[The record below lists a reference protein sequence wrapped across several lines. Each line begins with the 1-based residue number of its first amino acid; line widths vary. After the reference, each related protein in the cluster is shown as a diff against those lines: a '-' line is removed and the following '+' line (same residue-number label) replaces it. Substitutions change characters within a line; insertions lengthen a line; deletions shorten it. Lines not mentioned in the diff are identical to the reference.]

1 MIAANLFSLVSYV
14 LISTFTPGPS
24 NLSSASMGVLHG
36 YKHTLRYQ
44 VGLAAG
50 VFGVMLLSGWI
61 SATLLSLMPAL
72 EPALRYVGAA
82 YILYLAFGVLKASY
96 IFAEQSAEQT
106 ANRLGFAHGVALQVL
121 NPKLIVYAFTLFGAF
136 LAPITGNVVLLV
148 LAAALLAATSFGATS
163 VWALFGTAI
172 KTYLHNPRLKAAA
185 NIILALLLVF
195 TAIDLAGIV

>member
-1 MIAANLFSLVSYV
+1 MLAANLFSLVSYV

-36 YKHTLRYQ
+36 YRHTLRYQ

-61 SATLLSLMPAL
+61 SATLLSIMPSL
-72 EPALRYVGAA
+72 EPALRYLGAA

-96 IFAEQSAEQT
+96 IFAEQE

-136 LAPITGNVVLLV
+136 LAPITGNVALLV

-172 KTYLHNPRLKAAA
+172 KTYLRHPRLKAAA
-185 NIILALLLVF
+185 NIILALLLVY
-195 TAIDLAGIV
+195 TAVEVAGVV